1 MSYTRTIPVEFN
13 HCDPAGIVF
22 YPRYFEMTNS
32 VVENFFADEA
42 GHSFAR
48 MMAEGQGVPT
58 ARVETNFHAPSRLGD
73 RLDFTLD
80 VARIGGASITVTLTA
95 RCAQELR
102 ITADLTLV
110 WVQSGRPAPWPE
122 ALRSRLATHLE
133 RVAP

>member
-1 MSYTRTIPVEFN
+1 
-13 HCDPAGIVF
+13 
-22 YPRYFEMTNS
+22 

-80 VARIGGASITVTLTA
+80 VARIGGASVNVMLTA